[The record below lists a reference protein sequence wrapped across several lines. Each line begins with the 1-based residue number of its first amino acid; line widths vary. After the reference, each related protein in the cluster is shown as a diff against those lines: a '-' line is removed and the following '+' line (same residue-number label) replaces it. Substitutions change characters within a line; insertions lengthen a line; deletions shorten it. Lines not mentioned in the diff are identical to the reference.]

1 MLALLICLSTVSP
14 SAPQATAA
22 KLSIDSALGD
32 PEIDALSRTLRM
44 QVYETFRSEREEYN
58 TRRRAATQVVQ
69 GWMRSGQQESARGVV
84 LNWLQEAIVA
94 SRPGSA
100 GSLPAI
106 PAFAKHVNEV
116 ELSLDM
122 AVRPVPDEV
131 VEHRS
136 QPDHRPL
143 EHDAT
148 DPSVSIRRVTPSDVG
163 DEPSEN
169 RSRIFGS
176 LGRAVYRA
184 VSPPSA
190 SPPSVLSPSA
200 TVDESESSPAIVPS
214 ADVTLSA
221 ADDDQDSEGDDV
233 QSEDESHAGE
243 DDESEIEVEIEVDPA
258 SSTSASSEPQVNLP
272 DLEARVQGYN
282 LALQA
287 LEDALREEGVWT
299 ANRLMPIIDELAELA
314 DRRRV
319 VDLYGDLLPDE
330 TSHLVDGLSSADF
343 AMQLAEQRIE
353 DARASIRSGETSS
366 DPQQRQEQLQQLD
379 AFARQLAEFATDR

>member
-1 MLALLICLSTVSP
+1 
-14 SAPQATAA
+14 
-22 KLSIDSALGD
+22 
-32 PEIDALSRTLRM
+32 
-44 QVYETFRSEREEYN
+44 
-58 TRRRAATQVVQ
+58 
-69 GWMRSGQQESARGVV
+69 
-84 LNWLQEAIVA
+84 
-94 SRPGSA
+94 
-100 GSLPAI
+100 
-106 PAFAKHVNEV
+106 
-116 ELSLDM
+116 
-122 AVRPVPDEV
+122 
-131 VEHRS
+131 
-136 QPDHRPL
+136 
-143 EHDAT
+143 
-148 DPSVSIRRVTPSDVG
+148 
-163 DEPSEN
+163 
-169 RSRIFGS
+169 
-176 LGRAVYRA
+176 
-184 VSPPSA
+184 
-190 SPPSVLSPSA
+190 
-200 TVDESESSPAIVPS
+200 VDESESSPAIVPS

>member
-184 VSPPSA
+184 VSPPS
-190 SPPSVLSPSA
+190 VLSPSA

-258 SSTSASSEPQVNLP
+258 SSASASSEPQVNLP

-287 LEDALREEGVWT
+287 LEDAFREEGVWT
-299 ANRLMPIIDELAELA
+299 ANRLMPIIDE
-314 DRRRV
+314 
-319 VDLYGDLLPDE
+319 
-330 TSHLVDGLSSADF
+330 
-343 AMQLAEQRIE
+343 LAEQRIE